1 MTSIRKQY
9 DKHRPLIGK
18 LLFEVV
24 IIFIGVTAAFA
35 LESARQDRQDS
46 DYRKSMIA
54 ALIPTLD
61 DLTRHNRIFERDVDM
76 RIATF
81 DADLAGGRHP
91 LLPVYRE
98 PGGERP
104 PTRAWDGIV
113 STGAAKA
120 LDPKLFF
127 NLDVFYT
134 RLDSF
139 GERYVRYSD
148 FTERQVLTLGPEQS
162 GIYESSGRLRPEFA
176 AYVDRLRELSRLA
189 KELDVQGSKLK
200 AQLSISV

>member
-1 MTSIRKQY
+1 
-9 DKHRPLIGK
+9 
-18 LLFEVV
+18 
-24 IIFIGVTAAFA
+24 
-35 LESARQDRQDS
+35 
-46 DYRKSMIA
+46 MIA
-54 ALIPTLD
+54 ALIPTLED
-61 DLTRHNRIFERDVDM
+61 TIRHNRGFETTVDQQ
-76 RIATF
+76 IAAF
-81 DADLAGGRHP
+81 DHALQKDEQP
-91 LLPVYRE
+91 KLPIYRE
-98 PGGERP
+98 PGAERP

-162 GIYESSGRLRPEFA
+162 GIYDSSGRLKPEFA
-176 AYVDRLRELSRLA
+176 AYVDRLRELSELA
-189 KELDVQGSKLK
+189 KELDTKASELK
-200 AQLSISV
+200 TQLSASK